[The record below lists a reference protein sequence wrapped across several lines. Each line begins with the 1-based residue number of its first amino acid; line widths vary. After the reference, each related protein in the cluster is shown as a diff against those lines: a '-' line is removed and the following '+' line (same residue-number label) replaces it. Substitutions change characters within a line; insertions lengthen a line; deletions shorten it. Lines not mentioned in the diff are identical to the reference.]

1 MLAGREYQITD
12 EGGDFE
18 LALMVGGVQVGGAL
32 FPVGSNGSAFALA
45 DAMGK
50 AFLNNSDVLAVMGF
64 LH

>member
-1 MLAGREYQITD
+1 MLAGREYQVTD
-12 EGGDFE
+12 DGEDIQ

-50 AFLNNSDVLAVMGF
+50 AFLDNSDVLAVTGF